1 MRGHAPRRRNS
12 SKMPAGLVDSTQYQ
26 LDFLGS
32 VCDNSVKTGENDA
45 LTSPPPNHGKD
56 GALPM
61 TTSHLIPDR
70 TTPVN
75 PTPRRTYPQDWP
87 SYNKAQTSEKNTL
100 QILMAD
106 LCSVIPQPPHINGR
120 PPLPLS
126 DMVFASALK
135 IYSGFSARRFNC
147 DVEEANGRGHISTT
161 PYFNSVLRY
170 IQNPDLTPIIVD
182 LIERSAAPLATVEK
196 DFAVDATGF
205 STCRFARWFDH
216 KWGKEM
222 SQRQWIKAHAVV
234 GVKTNIVTAIK
245 ITASNVNDTTAM
257 PELLDTTS
265 QRFTVSEISA
275 DKAYLSEKNLRHAER
290 MGAKPF
296 IPFKSNNTGK
306 GSPMWRRLH
315 AQFVFK
321 EEYFKA
327 HYHKRSNVETAFM
340 MVKTKFGDSVKAKS
354 DTGQV
359 NEVLLKFLCHNV
371 CVLIQEAHEL
381 GITSVFGAGAQEFRM
396 AS

>member
-1 MRGHAPRRRNS
+1 
-12 SKMPAGLVDSTQYQ
+12 
-26 LDFLGS
+26 
-32 VCDNSVKTGENDA
+32 
-45 LTSPPPNHGKD
+45 
-56 GALPM
+56 
-61 TTSHLIPDR
+61 
-70 TTPVN
+70 
-75 PTPRRTYPQDWP
+75 
-87 SYNKAQTSEKNTL
+87 
-100 QILMAD
+100 
-106 LCSVIPQPPHINGR
+106 
-120 PPLPLS
+120 
-126 DMVFASALK
+126 MVFASALK
-135 IYSGFSARRFNC
+135 VYSGFSARRFNC
-147 DVEEANGRGHISTT
+147 DVGEARERGHIGTT

-170 IQNPDLTPIIVD
+170 IQSPDLTPIIID
-182 LIERSAAPLATVEK
+182 LIEQSAAPLATVET
-196 DFAVDATGF
+196 DFAADATGF

-222 SQRQWIKAHAVV
+222 AKRQWVKAHAVV

-265 QRFTVSEISA
+265 ERFTVAEISA

-290 MGAKPF
+290 MGTKPF

-315 AQFVFK
+315 AQFVLQ

-327 HYHKRSNVETAFM
+327 HYHKRSNVETTFM

-359 NEVLLKFLCHNV
+359 NEVPLKFLCHNI
-371 CVLIQEAHEL
+371 CVLIQEMHEL
-381 GITSVFGAGAQEFRM
+381 GITSAFGAGAQEFRM
-396 AS
+396 VS

>member
-1 MRGHAPRRRNS
+1 MRGHVPRRRNS
-12 SKMPAGLVDSTQYQ
+12 SKLPAKLVGSTQYQ

-32 VCDNSVKTGENDA
+32 VCDNGIKTGENDA
-45 LTSPPPNHGKD
+45 LTSPPPNRGKD

-75 PTPRRTYPQDWP
+75 PTPKRAYPQDWP
-87 SYNKAQTSEKNTL
+87 SYNAAQTREKDTL
-100 QILMAD
+100 QILLAG
-106 LCSVIPQPPHINGR
+106 LCSEIPQPKHINGR
-120 PPLPLS
+120 PPLLLS

-135 IYSGFSARRFNC
+135 VYSGFSARRFNC

-170 IQNPDLTPIIVD
+170 IQNPDLTPIIIG
-182 LIERSAAPLATVEK
+182 LIEQSAAPLATVENQ
-196 DFAVDATGF
+196 FAIDSTGF

-216 KWGKEM
+216 KWGKEKAK
-222 SQRQWIKAHAVV
+222 REWVKAHAVV
-234 GVKTNIVTAIK
+234 GVKTNIVAAIK
-245 ITASNVNDTTAM
+245 ITPSNVNDTTVM
-257 PELLDTTS
+257 QELLDTTS
-265 QRFTVSEISA
+265 ERFTVGEISA

-296 IPFKSNNTGK
+296 IPFKSNNTGE

-315 AQFVFK
+315 AQFVLQ

-327 HYHKRSNVETAFM
+327 HYHKRSNVETTFS
-340 MVKTKFGDSVKAKS
+340 MVKTKFGDSIRAKS

-359 NEVLLKFLCHNV
+359 NEVLLKFLCHNL
-371 CVLIQEAHEL
+371 CVLIQEMHEL
-381 GITSVFGAGAQEFRM
+381 EITSIFGAGTQEYRM

>member
-1 MRGHAPRRRNS
+1 MRGHIPRRRNS
-12 SKMPAGLVDSTQYQ
+12 SRLSAKLVDSTQYQ
-26 LDFLGS
+26 LDFPAS
-32 VCDNSVKTGENDA
+32 VWDNGIKTGENDA
-45 LTSPPPNHGKD
+45 LTSPPPNRGKD
-56 GALPM
+56 SGLPM

-87 SYNKAQTSEKNTL
+87 SYNKAQTSEKDTL
-100 QILMAD
+100 QALLAD
-106 LCSVIPQPPHINGR
+106 LCAQVPQPPHVNGR

-126 DMVFASALK
+126 DMVYTAALK
-135 IYSGFSARRFNC
+135 VYSGFSARRFNC
-147 DVEEANGRGHISTT
+147 DVEDARDRGHISTA

-170 IQNPDLTPIIVD
+170 IQSPDITPVIVD
-182 LIERSAAPLATVEK
+182 LIERSSAPLATVETE
-196 DFAVDATGF
+196 FAVDATGF
-205 STCRFARWFDH
+205 ATSRFARWFDH

-222 SQRQWIKAHAVV
+222 SKRQWVKAHAVV

-265 QRFTVSEISA
+265 ERFAVAEISA

-296 IPFKSNNTGK
+296 IPFKSNTTGQ

-315 AQFVFK
+315 AQFVLQ

-327 HYHKRSNVETAFM
+327 HYHKRSNVETTFS
-340 MVKTKFGDSVKAKS
+340 MVKGKFGDSVKAKS

-359 NEVLLKFLCHNV
+359 NEVLLKFLCHNI
-371 CVLIQEAHEL
+371 CVLIQEMYEL
-381 GITSVFGAGAQEFRM
+381 GITSAFGPTAQEFRM

>member
-1 MRGHAPRRRNS
+1 
-12 SKMPAGLVDSTQYQ
+12 
-26 LDFLGS
+26 
-32 VCDNSVKTGENDA
+32 
-45 LTSPPPNHGKD
+45 
-56 GALPM
+56 M

-70 TTPVN
+70 TAPVN
-75 PTPRRTYPQDWP
+75 PTPRRAYSQDWP
-87 SYNKAQTSEKNTL
+87 SYNAAQTSEKDTL
-100 QILMAD
+100 QILLAD
-106 LCSVIPQPPHINGR
+106 LCSVIPQPPHVNGR

-135 IYSGFSARRFNC
+135 VYSGFSARRFNC
-147 DVEEANGRGHISTT
+147 DVGEARERGHIGTT

-170 IQNPDLTPIIVD
+170 IQSPDLTPIIID
-182 LIERSAAPLATVEK
+182 LIEQSAAPLATVET

-222 SQRQWIKAHAVV
+222 AKRQWVKAHAVV

-265 QRFTVSEISA
+265 ERFTVAEISA

-290 MGAKPF
+290 MGTKPF

-315 AQFVFK
+315 AQFVLQ

-327 HYHKRSNVETAFM
+327 HYHKRSNVETTFM
-340 MVKTKFGDSVKAKS
+340 MVKTKFGDSVNAKS

-359 NEVLLKFLCHNV
+359 NEVLLKFLCHNI
-371 CVLIQEAHEL
+371 CVLIQEMHEL
-381 GITSVFGAGAQEFRM
+381 GITSAFGAGAQEFRM
-396 AS
+396 VS